1 METETLNPKIKEL
14 VFKSNGFYQDCCDSD
29 TICFEPKDLEL
40 FVKNII
46 EEGEEEIDFI
56 SAQNLYRLFG
66 FL

>member
-1 METETLNPKIKEL
+1 METKELNPKIKEL

-40 FVKNII
+40 FVKNLI
-46 EEGEEEIDFI
+46 EESEEEIDFI

>member
-1 METETLNPKIKEL
+1 METKEINPLIKEL
-14 VFKSNGFYQDCCDSD
+14 VFKSNGYYQECCDSD
-29 TICFEPKDLEL
+29 TICFDPKDLEL
-40 FVKNII
+40 FVKYII

>member
-1 METETLNPKIKEL
+1 MENKELNPKIKEL

-40 FVKNII
+40 FVKNLI
-46 EEGEEEIDFI
+46 EESEEEIDFI